1 MHFNALRSTFR
12 QLLDTRISIELKSA
26 PGRGKS
32 TFIEETVELESRR
45 DGEEWGMSTL
55 FLATQTPPDLIGYLF
70 KGEREYDGQTIAI
83 SDPTAPTWMF
93 TREGKPLS
101 HYKRGILFLD
111 EYGQGEADVKRAS
124 AELFLNRRL
133 GPWSLPEGW
142 SVVAASNREK
152 DRSGVT
158 KAFDFVINRRL
169 EVNITDDLKSWEDWA
184 FRAGVDPTFIA
195 FANSNP
201 QIVFADGV
209 PEKQGP
215 WCTPRSLVMAA
226 KLLNNLREHDGK
238 LPAGPIAVE
247 LTSGLIGEAA
257 AAQLFATI
265 RLGHEMPALDEIM
278 KNPGKVKVPTKPD
291 AQMLVTYNLAAR
303 VDASNATPVIEYM
316 MRMPKEFGVTFAK
329 VACQRMPALVYEPA
343 FEKWA
348 EENATLMTAV
358 VRV

>member
-1 MHFNALRSTFR
+1 MHFNALQSVFR
-12 QLLDTRISIELKSA
+12 ALLDSGKSIELKSA

-32 TFIEETVELESRR
+32 TFIEETIERESQR
-45 DGEEWGMSTL
+45 DGFEWGLATC
-55 FLATQTPPDLIGYLF
+55 FLATMTPPDLIGYIF
-70 KGEREYDGQTIAI
+70 KGEREYDGQMIPV
-83 SDPTAPTWMF
+83 SEPTAPLWMF
-93 TREGKPLS
+93 TREGKPLH

-124 AELFLNRRL
+124 AELLLNQRL

-158 KAFDFVINRRL
+158 KSFDFVINRRL
-169 EVNITDDLKSWEDWA
+169 EINITDDLKSWEDWA

-226 KLLNNLREHDGK
+226 QTLDQLREDDGK
-238 LPAGPIAVE
+238 LPVDPIAVE
-247 LTSGLIGEAA
+247 LTSGWIGEAA

-265 RLGHEMPALDEIM
+265 RLGHEMPALDEIV

-303 VDASNATPVIEYM
+303 VEAANASPIIEYM
-316 MRMPKEFGVTFAK
+316 MRLPKEFGVTFAK